1 MKKQKKPKRKPYQL
15 VLAILLPLSVV
26 ALVLFSMSVLGR
38 GVHNK
43 TRPET
48 EAQEAAVETEKGEAG
63 ANSSGAGRTA
73 GVFRQD
79 LSGAEHRD
87 TEPAEAAAAVF
98 ETEAETETETETEP
112 VVYEDTVMLFTGD
125 VLLWDGTLNAY
136 VNGGLDG
143 LLAPELRQPFQE
155 ADILMINEEF
165 PFSNRGEPADKQF
178 TFRCDPVYVRA
189 FQEMGVDIVTLA
201 NNHTLDFG
209 QDALLDS
216 LETLE
221 GAGIP
226 YVGAGRNLEEAKRL
240 VTFELNGRTFG
251 FLGASR
257 VWPDGAWSA
266 DYDRPGMFGT
276 YDPTQLLEEIHKA
289 KEVCDFVTVFVHW
302 GIERNTTPEEYQRA
316 MAKQYEEAGADLV
329 IGSHPHVLQGFEFI
343 NDMPVFYS
351 LGNFIFNT
359 RTYDT
364 AVVRAVVRG
373 DGTTEFSLIPARS
386 DGARVSLLTGDAG
399 SQLFSYLNTISYG
412 ALADENGVLR
422 KE

>member
-1 MKKQKKPKRKPYQL
+1 
-15 VLAILLPLSVV
+15 
-26 ALVLFSMSVLGR
+26 
-38 GVHNK
+38 
-43 TRPET
+43 
-48 EAQEAAVETEKGEAG
+48 
-63 ANSSGAGRTA
+63 
-73 GVFRQD
+73 
-79 LSGAEHRD
+79 
-87 TEPAEAAAAVF
+87 
-98 ETEAETETETETEP
+98 
-112 VVYEDTVMLFTGD
+112 
-125 VLLWDGTLNAY
+125 
-136 VNGGLDG
+136 
-143 LLAPELRQPFQE
+143 
-155 ADILMINEEF
+155 
-165 PFSNRGEPADKQF
+165 
-178 TFRCDPVYVRA
+178 
-189 FQEMGVDIVTLA
+189 
-201 NNHTLDFG
+201 
-209 QDALLDS
+209 
-216 LETLE
+216 
-221 GAGIP
+221 
-226 YVGAGRNLEEAKRL
+226 
-240 VTFELNGRTFG
+240 NGRTFG

-276 YDPTQLLEEIHKA
+276 YDPTQLLEEIRKA